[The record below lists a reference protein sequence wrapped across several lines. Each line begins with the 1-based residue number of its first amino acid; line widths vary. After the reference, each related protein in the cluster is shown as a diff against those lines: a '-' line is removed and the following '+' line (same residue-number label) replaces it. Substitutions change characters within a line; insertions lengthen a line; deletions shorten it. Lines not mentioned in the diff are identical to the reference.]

1 VLFRVARGALALPPR
16 WQRRLSGGGPVCI
29 DGLTLDPQ
37 LQLLLMLHER
47 IGSTPL
53 EKLTPAE
60 HRARRRRD
68 AAGATGRPIPVRAVS
83 DVTVDGGDGQL
94 RGRHYIPDQPGGPSP
109 LLLYLHGGGFV
120 VGDLDTHDQ
129 ACRMLCRYAG
139 VHVVSVDY
147 RLAPEHPFPA
157 ATEDSHAAL
166 RWAFGNAA
174 RLGADPARVA
184 VGGDS
189 AGGNLA
195 AVAAQAAKLGGDPVP
210 ALQLLI
216 YPAIDRT
223 TPYPSLEL
231 FGTGF
236 FLTRDEMDWFDR
248 TYAGVVADRAD
259 PRLCPLRGA
268 DLSGLAPALVVT
280 AGFDPLRDEGEAYAS
295 ALAAAGTQVTL
306 LRKPTM
312 IHGFINMID
321 LSSSARAAF
330 LDVARKVRAMLGG

>member
-1 VLFRVARGALALPPR
+1 MTRQALPRHVADRVLFRVARGTLALPPR
-16 WQRRLSGGGPVCI
+16 WQQRLSGGGPVCI

-94 RGRHYIPDQPGGPSP
+94 RGRHYIPDQ
-109 LLLYLHGGGFV
+109 
-120 VGDLDTHDQ
+120 
-129 ACRMLCRYAG
+129 
-139 VHVVSVDY
+139 
-147 RLAPEHPFPA
+147 
-157 ATEDSHAAL
+157 AAL

-223 TPYPSLEL
+223 TPYPSLDL